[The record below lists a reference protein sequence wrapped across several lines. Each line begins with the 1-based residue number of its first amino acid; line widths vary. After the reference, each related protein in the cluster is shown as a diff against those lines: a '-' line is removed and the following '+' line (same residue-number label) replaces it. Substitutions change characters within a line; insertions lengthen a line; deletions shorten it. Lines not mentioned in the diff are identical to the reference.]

1 MWLDDCLIEVFC
13 VGKLFQ
19 HVTYKKEFM
28 VLKKDNG
35 DSWNTHLIWMMWGVE
50 KKVGN
55 NLLRTVNNFLSKEK
69 KILNPIFICH

>member
-1 MWLDDCLIEVFC
+1 
-13 VGKLFQ
+13 
-19 HVTYKKEFM
+19 M

-69 KILNPIFICH
+69 E